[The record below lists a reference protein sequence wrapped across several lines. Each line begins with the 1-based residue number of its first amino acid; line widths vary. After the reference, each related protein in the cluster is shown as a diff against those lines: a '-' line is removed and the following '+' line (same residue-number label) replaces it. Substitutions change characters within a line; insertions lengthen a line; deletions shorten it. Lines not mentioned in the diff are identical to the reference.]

1 MGKQRDEIRRK
12 QLRKNRNDEK
22 RKNALIADY
31 VQHKHANI
39 YAEAVQVYERLNERH
54 PEKADLR
61 KTEWY
66 RAWKSNVITIPPQEP
81 AKLPEY
87 EDLLELK
94 IPIQRYRTVKRSLT
108 VTTQTEQP
116 VTVEMTQEQPVTVE
130 MPQEQP
136 VTVEMPQEQPVTVE
150 MPQEQPVTVEMPQEQ
165 PVTVEMPDIE
175 PLQPTLCDEIPQDLV
190 DHIIGQLREDPDLK
204 DIFDNVDELFEDINY
219 ETDDLVEIW

>member
-1 MGKQRDEIRRK
+1 MGKQSDEIRRK

-31 VQHKHANI
+31 VQHKHGNI

-66 RAWKSNVITIPPQEP
+66 RAWKSNVIITPPEEP
-81 AKLPEY
+81 AKLPKY

-94 IPIQRYRTVKRSLT
+94 IPIQKYRTVKHSLT

-116 VTVEMTQEQPVTVE
+116 V
-130 MPQEQP
+130 
-136 VTVEMPQEQPVTVE
+136 QEQPVTVE

-175 PLQPTLCDEIPQDLV
+175 PLQPILGDEIPQDLV

>member
-31 VQHKHANI
+31 VQHKHASI
-39 YAEAVQVYERLNERH
+39 YAEAVQVYERLNQRH

-81 AKLPEY
+81 AKLPEHK
-87 EDLLELK
+87 DLLELK

-108 VTTQTEQP
+108 VTTQT
-116 VTVEMTQEQPVTVE
+116 
-130 MPQEQP
+130 
-136 VTVEMPQEQPVTVE
+136 
-150 MPQEQPVTVEMPQEQ
+150 EQPVTVEMPQEQ

>member
-116 VTVEMTQEQPVTVE
+116 VTVEM
-130 MPQEQP
+130 
-136 VTVEMPQEQPVTVE
+136 PQEQPVTVE

-190 DHIIGQLREDPDLK
+190 DHIIGQLRKDPDLK

>member
-22 RKNALIADY
+22 RKSALIADY
-31 VQHKHANI
+31 VQHKYTNI

-54 PEKADLR
+54 PEKPDLR

-66 RAWKSNVITIPPQEP
+66 RAWKSNVIITPPQEP
-81 AKLPEY
+81 AKLPKY
-87 EDLLELK
+87 EDLLELR
-94 IPIQRYRTVKRSLT
+94 IPIQRYRTVKHSLT

-116 VTVEMTQEQPVTVE
+116 AQEQPVTVE

-150 MPQEQPVTVEMPQEQ
+150 MPQEQPVTVEI
-165 PVTVEMPDIE
+165 PDIE
-175 PLQPTLCDEIPQDLV
+175 PLQPTLGDEIPQDLV